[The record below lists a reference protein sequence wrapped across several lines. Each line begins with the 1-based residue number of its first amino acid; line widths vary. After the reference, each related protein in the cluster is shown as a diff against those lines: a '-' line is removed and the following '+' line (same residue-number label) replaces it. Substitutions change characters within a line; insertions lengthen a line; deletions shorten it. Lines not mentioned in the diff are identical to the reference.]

1 MNYVILFCCAACT
14 IVLMLCIWFVL
25 QRRHDKRIK
34 LKCLFLP
41 TNLENVFEDLKQ
53 RTGVE
58 IHGILGNDFLKR
70 YKYIIDYKHNKVC
83 HGLNSMSM
91 KGWMDLVDVP
101 GITLYQ
107 GENKFNFLLDTGA
120 NNSHISQKALS
131 VLEYDTK
138 PLSSSIDVTGGYGS
152 EAIGFVIRS
161 IMYYHV
167 N

>member
-1 MNYVILFCCAACT
+1 MNYVILICCAACT

-34 LKCLFLP
+34 LKCVFLP
-41 TNLENVFEDLKQ
+41 TNLESVFDELKQ

-58 IHGILGNDFLKR
+58 INGILGNDFLKR
-70 YKYIIDYKHNKVC
+70 YKYIIDYKHQKVC
-83 HGLNSMSM
+83 HGLNSMSL
-91 KGWMDLVDVP
+91 KGWMELVDAP

-107 GENKFNFLLDTGA
+107 GQNKFHFLIDTGA
-120 NNSHISQKALS
+120 NNSHISQKTLN
-131 VLEYDTK
+131 VLQYDTK
-138 PLSSSIDVTGGYGS
+138 PLSAAITVSGGYGAES
-152 EAIGFVIRS
+152 IDFVIRA